1 MSLQTSLTLEQEDS
15 VATLNIEFVP
25 ITLTK
30 VRCLVLVC
38 NSEELG
44 QMMFEIV
51 GEPQMFTPSSC
62 SVHFKQEAKQESQS
76 WLSLEA
82 KNSALLQ
89 AIGYSRARREQWISM
104 FRKQSSR
111 TW

>member
-38 NSEELG
+38 NSELG

-51 GEPQMFTPSSC
+51 GEPQIFTPSSC
-62 SVHFKQEAKQESQS
+62 SVHFKQEA
-76 WLSLEA
+76 
-82 KNSALLQ
+82 
-89 AIGYSRARREQWISM
+89 
-104 FRKQSSR
+104 
-111 TW
+111 